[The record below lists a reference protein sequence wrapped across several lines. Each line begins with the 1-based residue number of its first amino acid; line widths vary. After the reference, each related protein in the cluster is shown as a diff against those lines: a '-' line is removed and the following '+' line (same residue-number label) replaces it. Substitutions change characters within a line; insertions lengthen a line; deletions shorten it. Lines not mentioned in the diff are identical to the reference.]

1 MYIASLSSPKTMV
14 ERICGKIL
22 AYSNFGIQSIKH
34 TLSQMI
40 TISEMSGP
48 KLYTAAFAQPSK
60 GCTKNQILILF
71 SCKKFDHLGFHQ
83 WREIQVPQ
91 YSRTLA
97 LWVSCKNLLEFGKT
111 QFGGNLFYPT
121 DGFLILNSFRTNWL
135 WNQESTL
142 DQKFNLQ
149 KIAQTEGNLTNAVGL
164 YCLTFFMI
172 IVKRAQIRHWGT

>member
-22 AYSNFGIQSIKH
+22 AYSNFRIQSIKR

-40 TISEMSGP
+40 MISEMSGP
-48 KLYTAAFAQPSK
+48 KLYTGSICTAQQRLHKKSI
-60 GCTKNQILILF
+60 NI

-97 LWVSCKNLLEFGKT
+97 LWVSCENLLEFGKT

-121 DGFLILNSFRTNWL
+121 DRFLILNSLRTNWL

-149 KIAQTEGNLTNAVGL
+149 KIAQTEGNLTNAVGP
-164 YCLTFFMI
+164 YRLTFFMI